1 MMKLLALLSGGIDSP
16 AAIYL
21 MQKQGCEV
29 AAAYFDNGSFSG
41 ESVKKRALE
50 CARILGIKEL
60 YVIPQGPSLEEFAKS
75 CNRRY
80 GCLFCKR
87 MMLRVAEK
95 LARRIGAEALL
106 TGDSL
111 GQVASQ
117 TPENLAVENSA
128 VKIPVLRPLI
138 GFNKEETIEVA
149 RKAGTFSTSIQPA
162 TCCTMVPK
170 KPSTR
175 AGIAE
180 MEAEEAKLDI
190 SALVEAEFKGA
201 KRALP

>member
-1 MMKLLALLSGGIDSP
+1 MKVLALLSGGIDSP
-16 AAIYL
+16 AAISL

-41 ESVKKRALE
+41 ESTKKRAQE
-50 CARILGIKEL
+50 CAKLLGIKEL
-60 YVIPQGPSLEEFAKS
+60 YIIPQGASLQAYAEK

-80 GCLFCKR
+80 GCIFCKR

-106 TGDSL
+106 TGDLL

-117 TPENLAVENSA
+117 TPENLAAENASVE
-128 VKIPVLRPLI
+128 IPILRPLI
-138 GFNKEETIEVA
+138 GFNKEEAIAVA

-162 TCCTMVPK
+162 ACCTMVQKRPA
-170 KPSTR
+170 TR
-175 AGIAE
+175 ARLAD

-190 SALVEAEFKGA
+190 EALINAELEGA
-201 KRALP
+201 RKALP